1 MSRAGIVHHGV
12 QVSVPPEDVLKLRQ
26 KYTFEVFLVTF
37 FDTKRTWRWLPRTKL
52 DPLGVDAELD
62 RVKLAANN
70 KPNVCTAIQRAYDRA
85 IQQFGPSAQGGA
97 AQGGGPTDK

>member
-1 MSRAGIVHHGV
+1 MAFSTIVGLISRVCIFVC
-12 QVSVPPEDVLKLRQ
+12 VSMCR
-26 KYTFEVFLVTF
+26 
-37 FDTKRTWRWLPRTKL
+37 RWLPRTKL

-85 IQQFGPSAQGGA
+85 IQQFGPTAQGGA
-97 AQGGGPTDK
+97 AQGGGLTDK